1 MSLGIAFKNTKY
13 LKKGIPTR
21 VDDIQKEINAERIK
35 NSVKAYK
42 KYVPQ
47 SDNVIK
53 TYKLGDI
60 LGEKLSKII

>member
-1 MSLGIAFKNTKY
+1 MSLEIAFKNTKY
-13 LKKGIPTR
+13 FNNNIPTR
-21 VDDIQKEINAERIK
+21 FDDIQKEITTERIK